1 MIIKKEAI
9 ILKDIETVFDIVNR
23 VNLYKNFVPY
33 YTESKI
39 LSEDDKF
46 MEAKLDFNL
55 KGLSTS
61 FTTRNEIKK
70 NQSINMKLIDGPFKF
85 LDGVWDFKSVDG
97 KTIIYLHINYE
108 AENKIVEYTVGKSL
122 DKITNYLVKAF
133 IDESMKKNGN

>member
-33 YTESKI
+33 CTESKI
-39 LSEDDKF
+39 LSEDDKS

-122 DKITNYLVKAF
+122 EKITNYLVKAF

>member
-33 YTESKI
+33 CTGSTV
-39 LSEDDKF
+39 LSEDEKF

-70 NQSINMKLIDGPFKF
+70 NHSINIKLIDGPFKF
-85 LDGVWDFKSVDG
+85 LDGVLDFKSVDD

-122 DKITNYLVKAF
+122 EKITNYLVKAF
-133 IDESMKKNGN
+133 IEESMKKDGN

>member
-33 YTESKI
+33 CTESKI
-39 LSEDDKF
+39 LSENDKS

-55 KGLSTS
+55 KGLTTS

-85 LDGVWDFKSVDG
+85 LDGIWDFKSVDG

-122 DKITNYLVKAF
+122 EKITNYLVKAF
-133 IDESMKKNGN
+133 IEESMKKNGN